1 MSTPALDLATEET
14 PPAIRRAIDAAH
26 RVYRTSDRDGHA
38 LNREVMTEA
47 MSAALRDPSVQ
58 RRVHDALYTV
68 PADDLLDKQPGE
80 TYHDHAERVAAWAVD
95 AVRAA
100 ILGGA

>member
-1 MSTPALDLATEET
+1 MSTTPALARATEEVKT
-14 PPAIRRAIDAAH
+14 LWLHEEVDLAA
-26 RVYRTSDRDGHA
+26 VAHA
-38 LNREVMTEA
+38 AL
-47 MSAALRDPSVQ
+47 SAALHVPSVQ